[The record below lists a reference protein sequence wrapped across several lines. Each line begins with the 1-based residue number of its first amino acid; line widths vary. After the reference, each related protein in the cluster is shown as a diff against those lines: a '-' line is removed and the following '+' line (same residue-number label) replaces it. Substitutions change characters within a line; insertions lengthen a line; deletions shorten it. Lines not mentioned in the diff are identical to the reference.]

1 MRTGWLLSLA
11 ATMLSANVVRSAEPP
26 PPQKITTVEG
36 ITEYRLHNGMQ
47 VLLFPD
53 PSKPTVTVN
62 LTIFVGSR
70 HEGYGETGMAHL
82 LEHMVFKGT
91 PSHPNIPKALQDR
104 GARFNGT
111 TSYDRT
117 NYFETLPA
125 TDDNL
130 EFAIRLEADRMVNSY
145 IKREDLISEMTVVRN
160 EFEMGENSP
169 LNILTQR
176 MMATAFEWH
185 NYGKTVIGNRS
196 DIERVPIENLQA
208 FYRKYYQPDNAMVV
222 VAGKF
227 DEAKALA
234 LVNKYF
240 GAIPRPERKL
250 QQTYTEEP
258 PQDGER
264 LVILRRVGD
273 VGAVG
278 VVYHIPAGPH
288 PDYPALQ
295 VLEQLMTTAPSGR
308 LYKALVETGKAAS
321 VAGDAAALH
330 DPGIIEFLATVNKD
344 GNLEEVRDILL
355 SVVEAAA
362 ANGFSEDEVRRAKQ
376 QILKNRELAQA
387 DTSRLAIGLS
397 EWAAQGDW
405 RLYFLHRDR
414 LEKVTPDDVRRVAA
428 AYLRKNNRTLGMF
441 IPTQEP
447 ERVAIPSPPN
457 VKDLVAE
464 YRGREAVASG
474 EALDPNPAEL
484 EKRIRR
490 IPLMEGVQAAL
501 LPYRTRNQAAYA
513 QVTIRFGNAENL
525 KGLTAAS
532 PILNDLM
539 LRGTKKL
546 TYQQLQ
552 DELDRLQARLGTGL
566 GGFGGRRLMG
576 MSAPQTGSI
585 TFAIQAKRDT
595 IPEVLE
601 LLRQVLREPTL
612 PPDQFEILKRNRLAD
627 LEATR
632 SEPTALAARSVQR
645 QLSPYPKGDVRYVP
659 TIDEEIADLQALT
672 YEQVRKLYEDY
683 LGSQA
688 VEVVLLGDFDPDK
701 CLSIVGE
708 TLSGWRAR
716 QPYQRIERTVAEK
729 ATGSKQS
736 INTPDKANAVY
747 FSALPLAMRD
757 DDPEYPALVIANYI
771 LGGGSLSSRLGD
783 RVRQKEGLSYAV
795 ASIFAADPYDARGN
809 LAVFAICN
817 PENIE
822 KVEKAIAEELEKL
835 LRNGI
840 TAAELE
846 AAKKGYLQQQN
857 ITRTSEMMLA
867 PQLAATLYAKRT
879 FRYHDDLERKIA
891 ELTVEQVNSAIRNHL
906 DPQKF
911 ITVTAGDFRK

>member
-1 MRTGWLLSLA
+1 MRTGLILSLLLTSA
-11 ATMLSANVVRSAEPP
+11 GLSLVQAAEPP
-26 PPQKITTVEG
+26 PPRKITTVEG

-91 PSHPNIPKALQDR
+91 PTHPNIPKALQDR

-125 TDDNL
+125 SDENL

-145 IKREDLISEMTVVRN
+145 IKREDLLSEMTVVRN

-169 LNILTQR
+169 LNILSQR
-176 MMATAFEWH
+176 IMATAYEWH

-258 PQDGER
+258 AQDGER

-273 VGAVG
+273 IGAVG

-288 PDYPALQ
+288 PDYPALE

-308 LYKALVETGKAAS
+308 LYKALVETRKAAS
-321 VAGDAAALH
+321 VSGDAAALH
-330 DPGIIEFLATVNKD
+330 DPGVIEFLATVNRD
-344 GNLEEVRDILL
+344 GNLEEVRDIMLKVL
-355 SVVEAAA
+355 EGAAA
-362 ANGFSEDEVRRAKQ
+362 DGFTEEEVRRAKQ

-387 DTSRLAIGLS
+387 DSSRLAIGLS

-414 LEKVTPDDVRRVAA
+414 LEKVTPEDVRRVAD
-428 AYLRKNNRTLGMF
+428 AYLRRNNRTLGMF

-447 ERVAIPSPPN
+447 ERVAIPATPK
-457 VKDLVAE
+457 VHDLVAD

-474 EALDPNPAEL
+474 ETLDPNPAEL

-490 IPLMEGVQAAL
+490 VQLNDGVQIAL

-513 QVTIRFGNAENL
+513 LVMLRFGNAENL
-525 KGLTAAS
+525 KGLTAAGG
-532 PILNDLM
+532 ILNDLM
-539 LRGTKKL
+539 LRGTRKL
-546 TYQQLQ
+546 THQQLQ
-552 DELDRLQARLGTGL
+552 DELDRLQARMGTGF

-576 MSAPQTGSI
+576 MSTGQVGSI
-585 TFAIQAKRDT
+585 SFAIQAKRDT
-595 IPEVLE
+595 LPEVLE
-601 LLRQVLREPTL
+601 LLRQVLREPAL
-612 PPDQFEILKRNRLAD
+612 PPEQFEILKRNRLAD

-632 SEPTALAARSVQR
+632 TEPTALAARAVQR

-659 TIDEEIADLQALT
+659 TIDEEIAELQALT
-672 YEQVRKLYEDY
+672 YDQVRKLYDEY
-683 LGSQA
+683 VGAQA

-701 CLSIVGE
+701 CLSIVSE
-708 TLSGWRAR
+708 TLSGWKAK
-716 QPYQRIERTVAEK
+716 QPYQRIERTVADK
-729 ATGSKQS
+729 SAASKQS
-736 INTPDKANAVY
+736 LTTPDKANAVY
-747 FSALPLAMRD
+747 FAALPLAMRD
-757 DDPEYPALVIANYI
+757 DDPEYPAMVMANYI

-783 RVRQKEGLSYAV
+783 RVRQKEGLSYTV
-795 ASIFAADPYDARGN
+795 ASIFSADPYDARGS
-809 LAVFAICN
+809 LAIFAICN
-817 PENIE
+817 PENIG

-835 LRNGI
+835 VRDGI
-840 TAAELE
+840 TAAELD

-857 ITRTSEMMLA
+857 ITRATEMMLA
-867 PQLAATLYAKRT
+867 SQLAGTLYAKRT

-891 ELTVEQVNSAIRNHL
+891 ELTVDQVNSAIRNHV

-911 ITVTAGDFRK
+911 IIVTAGDFRK